1 MLISDKKDPVQ
12 RLLDKKRYFKKEI
25 NVALFEYCSN
35 NCSFCF
41 QGNDD
46 RTNLNPIVIGMKAKL
61 ICDLIE
67 EEPNKNLALKIF
79 GGELFENT
87 VKDEH
92 IEAYKTFMVKISDK
106 CKELG
111 KTLDIIM
118 VTNLLNTRVDR
129 IEKLVKDVRDLGINV
144 NLAASFDLLGR
155 FHNQNSLDLFMKNVM
170 YFKNDIKS
178 INMVITK
185 NNIDILLGR
194 KENKEVSTREA
205 FDTLYKEGFSIACDY
220 YNPDLESCHI
230 EMPSDTDLLDF
241 YYYAIDN
248 YPKIMPV
255 NCWVSGR
262 ESDLSC
268 EATIGISSRGRVRN
282 CRDTSVDCPDLF
294 WSEDNHK
301 DNSAIENSFVK
312 RHNCLTCKYYTR
324 CTMGCFLFF
333 DFKYREHYE
342 ECIFSHIFHYLET
355 GEKTYG
361 KLIPVPEKLKK
372 LSQSVRRKVV
382 EGEFELN
389 AGSN

>member
-1 MLISDKKDPVQ
+1 MLISDKKDSTQ
-12 RLLDKKRYFKKEI
+12 RLLDKKRYYKKEI

-46 RTNLNPIVIGMKAKL
+46 RTNLNPLIIAMKAKL
-61 ICDLIE
+61 ICNLIE

-92 IEAYKTFMVKISDK
+92 IEAYKTFITTIANK
-106 CKELG
+106 CKELD
-111 KTLDIIM
+111 KTIDILL
-118 VTNLLNTRVDR
+118 VTNLLNSKVER
-129 IEKLVKDVRDLGINV
+129 IDKLLKEIRDLGINI
-144 NLAASFDLLGR
+144 NLSASFDLMGR
-155 FHNQNSLDLFMKNVM
+155 FHNQNALDLFMKNIM
-170 YFKNDIKS
+170 HLKKDIKS

-185 NNIDILLGR
+185 SNIDVLIGR

-205 FDTLYKEGFSIACDY
+205 FDTLYNEGFSIACDY

-268 EATIGISSRGRVRN
+268 EATIGISSRGKIRN

-312 RHNCLTCKYYTR
+312 RHNCFTCKNYTR

-372 LSQSVRRKVV
+372 LSQDLRRKVV

-389 AGSN
+389 G